1 MDPMDPIRTPAGIM
15 PSARRHFWQT
25 GNPDLPPE
33 ATPDPG
39 PALARCPSGMGLSL
53 AGIRGPASRSRQA
66 PDMGR
71 PCGRDAAALRV
82 KAPRLRCH
90 N

>member
-15 PSARRHFWQT
+15 PSARRHLRQT

-39 PALARCPSGMGLSL
+39 PALARCPSEMGLSL
-53 AGIRGPASRSRQA
+53 AG
-66 PDMGR
+66 
-71 PCGRDAAALRV
+71 
-82 KAPRLRCH
+82 H
-90 N
+90 